1 MSTREA
7 LLHEIQ
13 EAPESLLN
21 EVLDF
26 VQFLRAKAEGSS
38 SAKASG
44 GKPRQW
50 REIRG
55 ALSCP
60 VCGEDAQQWVSRSRR
75 EADEKRGR

>member
-13 EAPESLLN
+13 EAPEPLLN

-26 VQFLRAKAEGSS
+26 VQFLRAKAGAVS
-38 SAKASG
+38 SANASG
-44 GKPRQW
+44 EKRLQW

-55 ALSCP
+55 ALPCP
-60 VCGEDAQQWVSRSRR
+60 TCGEDAQQSVSRSRR